1 MGLEVLIVDDDAFV
15 LRAVSHILRDMG
27 ITHVTT
33 ATDGEQ
39 ALNYVMEDAATG
51 ARLNFDLIICDWMM
65 PGVSGLEVLR
75 AVRERTPNQPFIMLT
90 SKASKDDIMAAIELK
105 VSAYLAKPIVPKEL
119 QTKVDTLMVKTG
131 RISSY

>member
-1 MGLEVLIVDDDAFV
+1 M
-15 LRAVSHILRDMG
+15 
-27 ITHVTT
+27 
-33 ATDGEQ
+33 
-39 ALNYVMEDAATG
+39 
-51 ARLNFDLIICDWMM
+51 
-65 PGVSGLEVLR
+65 
-75 AVRERTPNQPFIMLT
+75 RERTPNQPFIMLT